1 MATEQLLQFLNEN
14 RAKFVVIGAT
24 AFPAYGYARATLDID
39 LFVKPS
45 RANIRRVIKAL
56 RQFGYD
62 LADFTEN
69 DFLTHKVLIRQY
81 LLETDIHPFVKGVTF
96 DEIWKNKISGK
107 IGKAD
112 VFFPS
117 LEDMIR
123 MKKAAGRSKD
133 REDLKY
139 LRKLLKNQ
147 SLVPGRR

>member
-14 RAKFVVIGAT
+14 KAEFVVIGAT

-39 LFVKPS
+39 LFVKPFRS
-45 RANIRRVIKAL
+45 NIRRVMKAL
-56 RQFGYD
+56 RYFGYD

-81 LLETDIHPFVKGVTF
+81 VLETDIHPFVKGVSF

-133 REDLKY
+133 REDLKF
-139 LRKLLKNQ
+139 LRRLLNKK
-147 SLVPGRR
+147 P

>member
-1 MATEQLLQFLNEN
+1 MATEQLLQYLNEN
-14 RAKFVVIGAT
+14 KAKFLVIGAT

-45 RANIRRVIKAL
+45 RPNIRRVMSAL

-81 LLETDIHPFVKGVTF
+81 VLETDIHPFVKGVTF

-107 IGKAD
+107 IGKAE

-133 REDLKY
+133 REDLKF
-139 LRKLLKNQ
+139 LKKLLHKT
-147 SLVPGRR
+147 P

>member
-1 MATEQLLQFLNEN
+1 M
-14 RAKFVVIGAT
+14 IGAT

-39 LFVKPS
+39 LFVKPAPS
-45 RANIRRVIKAL
+45 NIRRVMKAL
-56 RQFGYD
+56 RRFGYD
-62 LADFTEN
+62 LADFNEN

-81 LLETDIHPFVKGVTF
+81 ILETDVHPFVKGVSF
-96 DEIWKNKISGK
+96 DEIWKNKIAGR

-133 REDLKY
+133 REDLKF
-139 LRKLLKNQ
+139 LRKLLKAK
-147 SLVPGRR
+147 S

>member
-14 RAKFVVIGAT
+14 KAKFVVIGAT

-45 RANIRRVIKAL
+45 RSNIRKVMKAL
-56 RQFGYD
+56 RMFGYD

-81 LLETDIHPFVKGVTF
+81 VLETDIHPFIKGVTF

-133 REDLKY
+133 REDLKF
-139 LRKLLKNQ
+139 LRKLLKAR
-147 SLVPGRR
+147 S